1 MLAVNI
7 ASLRV
12 LKLRDIGEAG
22 AEALFQGLKA
32 LCECFQEFNA
42 AGGAVLPL
50 QTGKVLPPMHVLHKV
65 LTQSTFDAKCLTCV
79 LFTLAPM
86 CLPQALLNQME

>member
-1 MLAVNI
+1 MAVKNFKRD
-7 ASLRV
+7 LRHSQV
-12 LKLRDIGEAG
+12 
-22 AEALFQGLKA
+22 KA

-50 QTGKVLPPMHVLHKV
+50 QTGQVLPPMHVLHKV

-86 CLPQALLNQME
+86 CLPQALLTQME